1 MKGGKGGAGG
11 FTKGGE
17 DGESPGAAQM
27 DNRKS
32 IIMALTDA
40 GGVGPRIF
48 QQLMMR
54 LGDPENLLNAT
65 ASDLADIPRLGE
77 PGSAKI
83 LKALDDVGRFR
94 NRLENY
100 TEMGIGVSTYLDDD
114 YPPMLRQIDDPPP
127 VLFMVGDRTVL
138 KHDFVA
144 LVGTTQA
151 TEAGLRLAVELARGF
166 VERGFGI
173 ASGLA
178 TGIDSAAHLGAL
190 KSNGPTV
197 AVLGSGVMNVFPEEN
212 RPLAESIAEKGL
224 LVSEYDPFK
233 KVKAIRLILRN
244 RLISAFSK
252 AVIVVQ
258 VGAKRRGELRTAQY
272 AYKQAKPLFFAD
284 PEGDLDFETLEGNK
298 GLLIKGSD
306 SIDEIVNYMV

>member
-1 MKGGKGGAGG
+1 
-11 FTKGGE
+11 
-17 DGESPGAAQM
+17 M
-27 DNRKS
+27 DYRKS

-65 ASDLADIPRLGE
+65 TADLADIPRLGE

-83 LKALDDVGRFR
+83 LKALHDVGRFR

-100 TEMGIGVSTYLDDD
+100 TEMGISVSTYLDDD

-127 VLFMVGDRTVL
+127 ILFMMGDRTVL

-151 TEAGLRLAVELARGF
+151 TEAGLSLAVDLARGF

-178 TGIDSAAHLGAL
+178 AGIDSAAHFGAL

-258 VGAKRRGELRTAQY
+258 VGAERRGELRTAQY
-272 AYKQAKPLFFAD
+272 AHKQAKPLFFAD
-284 PEGDLDFETLEGNK
+284 PEGDLDVETLEGNK
-298 GLLIKGSD
+298 GLLIKGSE
-306 SIDEIVNYMV
+306 SIDEIVNYMA